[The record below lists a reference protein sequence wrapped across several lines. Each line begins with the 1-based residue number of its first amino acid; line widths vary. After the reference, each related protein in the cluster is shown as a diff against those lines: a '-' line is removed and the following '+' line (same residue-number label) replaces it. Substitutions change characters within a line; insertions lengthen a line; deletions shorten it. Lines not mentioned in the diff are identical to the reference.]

1 MLYGRCKGRM
11 KKTMASNNQ
20 AKKQAY
26 MPAGTEGTLNARDL
40 QTAHKRLAKLIQ
52 PGVGI
57 LDVGWGTGSNT
68 CGLAKAVGPGGFVL
82 GLDDNPTLIDQATR
96 MHRGLSNIA
105 FEVENI
111 HTLGDYETGFEI
123 LWLPGCCN
131 G

>member
-1 MLYGRCKGRM
+1 MW
-11 KKTMASNNQ
+11 
-20 AKKQAY
+20 
-26 MPAGTEGTLNARDL
+26 AGGPEVIR
-40 QTAHKRLAKLIQ
+40 
-52 PGVGI
+52 
-57 LDVGWGTGSNT
+57 
-68 CGLAKAVGPGGFVL
+68 AVGPGGFVL